1 MRKAIVA
8 IALATAL
15 LAPAA
20 AQAITLKGYLRG
32 VTFNDAK
39 RLANRTNDAEKYGA
53 GHCASSS
60 DGLHAKCIGVVAGHS
75 VNPADPAQ
83 TQQVWSFKFIERA
96 YLNPRSGHVRVRVGA
111 RQCFGPGCPYVQRH
125 K

>member
-1 MRKAIVA
+1 LRKAIVV
-8 IALATAL
+8 LTLMGAL

-20 AQAITLKGYLRG
+20 AQAISLKGYLRG

-83 TQQVWSFKFIERA
+83 TSQVWSFKFIERA
-96 YLNPRSGHVRVRVGA
+96 FLNPRSGHVRVRVGA
-111 RQCFGPGCPYVQRH
+111 NRCFGPGCPYVQRH